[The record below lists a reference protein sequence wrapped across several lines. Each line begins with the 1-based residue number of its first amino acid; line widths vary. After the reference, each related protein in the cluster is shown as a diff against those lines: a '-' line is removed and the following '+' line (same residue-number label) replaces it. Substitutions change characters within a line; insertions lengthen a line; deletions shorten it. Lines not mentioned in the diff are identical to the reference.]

1 MAAAPSGAHLL
12 RRPVLCRC
20 QGPTGLHV
28 PVAMSVAVD
37 LSARCRSPA
46 TTHQDSVHHHAMG
59 ECVRGNST
67 ARFSAA
73 RPRTWELKSRGTGTP
88 IACDSSSRIHPS
100 RSLRDGLPD
109 MSNGYGLPGKAGGLR
124 ELVQRPPH
132 GTIDSRPVARLGGRR
147 SPGRL
152 PCSVPGADCR
162 RSALP
167 VLAAVTTMHQPM
179 HSKTHSNTRTCRH
192 SRLPEGSCLPDSVT
206 QPVGIA
212 VSAMGYTRMRS
223 RHCLV
228 ARHWR
233 QAEALRPAQVL

>member
-1 MAAAPSGAHLL
+1 MAAAPSGARLL

-67 ARFSAA
+67 ARFGAA

-167 VLAAVTTMHQPM
+167 VLVAVTTMHQPM
-179 HSKTHSNTRTCRH
+179 HSKRTAMRVHAGTHGFRREVVCRTPSH
-192 SRLPEGSCLPDSVT
+192 NRLGLLFRLW
-206 QPVGIA
+206 GILA
-212 VSAMGYTRMRS
+212 
-223 RHCLV
+223 
-228 ARHWR
+228 
-233 QAEALRPAQVL
+233 